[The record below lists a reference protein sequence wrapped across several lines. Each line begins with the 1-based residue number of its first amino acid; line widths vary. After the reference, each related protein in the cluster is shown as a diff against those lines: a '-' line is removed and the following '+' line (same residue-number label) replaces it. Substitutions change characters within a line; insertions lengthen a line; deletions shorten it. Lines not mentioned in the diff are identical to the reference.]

1 MSHEA
6 ENMKD
11 GNLIKCAAII
21 CIAII
26 VVAGVMNGI
35 DGLLIASGM
44 TIIAGLA
51 GYTLGFTKARKK

>member
-1 MSHEA
+1 
-6 ENMKD
+6 MKD

-51 GYTLGFTKARKK
+51 GYTIGFTKARKK